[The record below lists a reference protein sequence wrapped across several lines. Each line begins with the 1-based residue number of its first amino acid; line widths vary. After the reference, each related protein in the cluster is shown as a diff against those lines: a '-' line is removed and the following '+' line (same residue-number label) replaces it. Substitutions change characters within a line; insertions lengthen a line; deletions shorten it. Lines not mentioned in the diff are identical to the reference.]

1 MLTTALATVLLATAA
16 TAAPVE
22 ARLELRPEDNRL
34 NLRLCFISA
43 AHHQLTYQLE
53 VRAIG
58 RAGTSRS
65 RQSGKLVSG
74 PEAQCPLN
82 QGIGLADDSR
92 IEATLTWSVDG
103 EEQPAV
109 HHSHPSTQ
117 PASPAPPTP
126 ASPPSEPL
134 ADGELIVRGDSP
146 LR

>member
-22 ARLELRPEDNRL
+22 ARLELLPEDSRL
-34 NLRLCFISA
+34 NLRLCFSSA
-43 AHHQLTYQLE
+43 APHQLTYQLE
-53 VRAIG
+53 VRTIG

-65 RQSGKLVSG
+65 RQSGQLTSG

-82 QGIGLADDSR
+82 NRVGLAEDSR
-92 IEATLTWSVDG
+92 IEATLSWTVDG

-109 HHSHPSTQ
+109 HQVYPSTQ
-117 PASPAPPTP
+117 PTSPSPQPP

-134 ADGELIVRGDSP
+134 PDGHLVVKSDSDVR
-146 LR
+146 